1 MSREASAVWLM
12 TKDSEMTLSFIANAY
27 PGDFLGNTCAF
38 LVATLGATI
47 GLVDIG
53 LGAVLIVKAG
63 DLISSMVA
71 FAGYGL
77 IMDID
82 NWFVNLF
89 ELDSHD
95 LRWLDEESFAYL
107 DINHDG
113 VITPDEI
120 ARRIEEGGLSAA
132 PTPSTTDATEASPFG
147 RVPGSCGKEATG
159 ASPFKR
165 LTGYFSKAPEPVTP
179 ETKPVPEPCNCL
191 VALRLG
197 IFFVVYPA
205 VIAYLWFY
213 YIPTRSIPK

>member
-1 MSREASAVWLM
+1 MYGIKYS
-12 TKDSEMTLSFIANAY
+12 I
-27 PGDFLGNTCAF
+27 LGK
-38 LVATLGATI
+38 
-47 GLVDIG
+47 
-53 LGAVLIVKAG
+53 VLQGI
-63 DLISSMVA
+63 
-71 FAGYGL
+71 
-77 IMDID
+77 
-82 NWFVNLF
+82 F

-132 PTPSTTDATEASPFG
+132 PTPSDSEKTTE
-147 RVPGSCGKEATG
+147 

-179 ETKPVPEPCNCL
+179 ETKPMPEPCNCL

-197 IFFVVYPA
+197 IFFVLYPA
-205 VIAYLWFY
+205 VISYLWFY

>member
-1 MSREASAVWLM
+1 M
-12 TKDSEMTLSFIANAY
+12 
-27 PGDFLGNTCAF
+27 GNTCAF

-89 ELDSHD
+89 ELNSHD

-113 VITPDEI
+113 VIMPDEL
-120 ARRIEEGGLSAA
+120 AQRVEEGGLSAA
-132 PTPSTTDATEASPFG
+132 PTPSTEATE
-147 RVPGSCGKEATG
+147 

-179 ETKPVPEPCNCL
+179 ETTKPTPEPCSCL

-197 IFFVVYPA
+197 IFFVLYPA
-205 VIAYLWFY
+205 VISYLWFY

>member
-1 MSREASAVWLM
+1 M
-12 TKDSEMTLSFIANAY
+12 
-27 PGDFLGNTCAF
+27 
-38 LVATLGATI
+38 
-47 GLVDIG
+47 
-53 LGAVLIVKAG
+53 IVKAG

-120 ARRIEEGGLSAA
+120 AQRIEEGGLSPA

-147 RVPGSCGKEATG
+147 RVPGSCGKDATE

-165 LTGYFSKAPEPVTP
+165 LTGYFSGKAPEPTTP
-179 ETKPVPEPCNCL
+179 KAPVEPCNCL

-197 IFFVVYPA
+197 IFFVLYPA
-205 VIAYLWFY
+205 VISYLWFY

>member
-1 MSREASAVWLM
+1 MVFSRVSPDNQPVLAFMGRCIAFAIMIIKILQGDVRRDFKMSRFAA
-12 TKDSEMTLSFIANAY
+12 TL
-27 PGDFLGNTCAF
+27 PGDFMGNTCAF
-38 LVATLGATI
+38 LVAILGAVI
-47 GLVDIG
+47 GLIDIA
-53 LGAVLIVKAG
+53 LGAVLIVRAG

-82 NWFVNLF
+82 NWFVNLS

-95 LRWLDEESFAYL
+95 LRWLDTESFAYL

-113 VITPDEI
+113 VITPDEL
-120 ARRIEEGGLSAA
+120 AQRVEEGGLSATKA
-132 PTPSTTDATEASPFG
+132 PSTPATESSRLAMT
-147 RVPGSCGKEATG
+147 VPGSC
-159 ASPFKR
+159 PR
-165 LTGYFSKAPEPVTP
+165 EPVTP
-179 ETKPVPEPCNCL
+179 ELPEPRNCL

-197 IFFVVYPA
+197 IFYVLYPA